1 MRNVTSWKCNG
12 WVVGCGI
19 GCGYVFELFLALYVV
34 GNNGFRFVSFCQR
47 VLAFCHLHF
56 FSEKITP
63 FSHKVQLSWNH
74 PAELE

>member
-34 GNNGFRFVSFCQR
+34 GNNGFRFVSF
-47 VLAFCHLHF
+47 
-56 FSEKITP
+56 P

>member
-56 FSEKITP
+56 FSEKITH
-63 FSHKVQLSWNH
+63 SLLSQST
-74 PAELE
+74 AKLESPC